1 MLLWYV
7 VRRGRCTFVAKKWAK
22 WYNKFLSMKKLL
34 PILLIAL
41 VLCAVSPVV
50 AFASD
55 DVSHATQYVP
65 SHKQYAI
72 TTLVE
77 NGKCMGAKF
86 FGNYFGKSNIQVVV
100 EIYSSSQLVLDF
112 NVGEDE
118 NLSSTQKQNKQK
130 LIELAEAINNLINQ
144 VDRCANTTY
153 NGQNGLPLSDICNY
167 NQAVQGQ
174 KLQISS
180 QTYQMLKIAKQ
191 MYFDTDGAFNPAVYR
206 LVDLW
211 GFSSRIYSN
220 GMFDVEKYPYDRP
233 VSGQQFA
240 TSGYPLP
247 EQMFIDAFSQPQF
260 VNFGDDAV
268 ILTQQGDQFFIE
280 KQVAPVVVDGVE
292 YQQWLDLGGIAKGFV
307 VDEIAS
313 LLQGEGLQN
322 YYVDAGSSSS
332 AFGKAQNG
340 KQVLSLTDP
349 FAPYAD
355 VVPQLLF
362 GFEIDAATV
371 STSGQYVRKYV
382 TNGVEYSHIIDGTTG
397 APAQTGVKMVSV
409 VVPQTQGLWAGKGD
423 CLTTALTVMGKD
435 QIVQFVNGYLK
446 DNEITVVVLFETFD
460 GKQEIISNI
469 SKSAVVS
476 KGKYFQ
482 NYAWTLSQ
490 NHDGDFAYVGSTI
503 LATESGKTLKV
514 IGIVLA
520 CLCGAGLV
528 TLLLFHVVT
537 GKKNA
542 LQLVQYAKNDKPFK
556 AADVGV
562 YLIVALVIVVLFG
575 VFFADEKQQ
584 LQKVVV
590 TDTQNG
596 EQLFLYN
603 ALRDEFY
610 FNSQNSNGWQ
620 MQTEQSQNCFT
631 VTFWRQIDDEKHFN
645 TLKITT
651 GREPSVKMVDSV
663 CGFHQDCVH
672 NFGKI
677 TQAGG
682 VVVCS
687 PNQLK
692 VTTE

>member
-1 MLLWYV
+1 MGIIARLAARH
-7 VRRGRCTFVAKKWAK
+7 RRFVAKRWAK
-22 WYNKFLSMKKLL
+22 WYNKFLVMKKLL
-34 PILLIAL
+34 LIILIAL
-41 VLCAVSPVV
+41 VLCATLPVV

-55 DVSHATQYVP
+55 DVSHAMEYVP
-65 SHKQYAI
+65 SHKQYKI
-72 TTLVE
+72 TTLVQ
-77 NGKCMGAKF
+77 NGKCVGAKF
-86 FGNYFGKSNIQVVV
+86 FGSYFGKSNIQVVV
-100 EIYSSSQLVLDF
+100 EIYSSPQLVLDF
-112 NVGEDE
+112 YVGDE
-118 NLSSTQKQNKQK
+118 SLTVAQQQNKQK
-130 LIELAEAINNLINQ
+130 LVALAEEINNLINQ
-144 VDRCANTTY
+144 VDMCANTTY
-153 NGQNGLPLSDICNY
+153 NGQNDLPLSDIYRY
-167 NQAVQGQ
+167 NQATQGQ
-174 KLQISS
+174 KLQISW
-180 QTYQMLKIAKQ
+180 QTYQMLTIAKQ
-191 MYFDTDGAFNPAVYR
+191 MYAQTNGAFNPAVYR

-220 GMFDVEKYPYDRP
+220 GAFDTSTYPYDRP
-233 VSGQQFA
+233 VTSQQFA

-247 EQMFIDAFSQPQF
+247 EQKFIDAFSAPQF

-268 ILTQQGDQFFIE
+268 VLTQQGDQYFVE

-332 AFGKAQNG
+332 AFGQAQNG

-349 FAPYAD
+349 FAPYAN
-355 VVPQLLF
+355 VMPQLLF
-362 GFEIDAATV
+362 GFEIDASTV

-382 TNGVEYSHIIDGTTG
+382 TSGVEYSHIIDGQTG

-409 VVPQTQGLWAGKGD
+409 VVPQTQGLWAGQGD

-446 DNEITVVVLFETFD
+446 DNNVTVVVLFETFD
-460 GKQEIISNI
+460 GKQEIISNL

-476 KGKYFQ
+476 TGKYFQ

-490 NHDGDFAYVGSTI
+490 NQDGSFAYNGNSALVTQSGTTFKTI
-503 LATESGKTLKV
+503 A
-514 IGIVLA
+514 IVLA

-528 TLLLFHVVT
+528 ALLVFHLVA

-542 LQLVQYAKNDKPFK
+542 LQLVQHAKNEKPFK

-562 YLIVALVIVVLFG
+562 YLLVALVIVVLFC

-596 EQLFLYN
+596 QQLFLYN
-603 ALRDEFY
+603 VLRNEYY
-610 FNSQNSNGWQ
+610 FNSQNANGWQ
-620 MQTEQSQNCFT
+620 MQTEQSQNGLT
-631 VTFWRQIDDEKHFN
+631 VTFWKEIDGEKHFN
-645 TLKITT
+645 TLTITT
-651 GREPSVKMVDSV
+651 GRTPSVKITKSL

-672 NFGKI
+672 NFGEI

-682 VVVCS
+682 VIVCS